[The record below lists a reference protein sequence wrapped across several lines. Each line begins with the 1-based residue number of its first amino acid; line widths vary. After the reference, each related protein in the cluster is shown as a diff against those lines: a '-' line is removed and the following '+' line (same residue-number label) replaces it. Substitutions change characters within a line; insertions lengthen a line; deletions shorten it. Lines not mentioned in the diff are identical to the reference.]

1 MKVWKDIL
9 SGDEFVSDS
18 YPYAELF
25 DGACLEVK
33 SRLITK
39 KENEDFGIGGKQHYE
54 KRDNNHCFSQC

>member
-18 YPYAELF
+18 YPFVELF

-39 KENEDFGIGGKQHYE
+39 KENEDFGIGGKIFTSLRY
-54 KRDNNHCFSQC
+54 NNELF